1 MTTTD
6 LRPERR
12 DEVSTPAA
20 DPRHNSPFTLFV
32 LLIGVFMALLDF
44 FIVNVALPDTQRSL
58 HASSAGIQWIVAGYG
73 IALAAALV
81 TGGRLGDLFGRK
93 NMFVAGLLLFTASSA
108 ACGMAPN
115 QGVLIGARVAQGLS
129 AALYMPQI
137 LGMIGVAFSGAKR
150 VRAFTGYGL
159 TAGLGAV
166 FGQLIGGALIQ
177 ANLFGL
183 GWRSVFW
190 INVPIGLAA
199 ALLSL
204 RALPT
209 VARGRRTRL
218 DPVGGVLLTA
228 AVLALVVP
236 LVEGRQD
243 GWPLW
248 TWLCLAATPVLL
260 GVFYAHQRRL
270 IGRGGEPV
278 LNPALFAER
287 AFSVGM
293 PIALVYNVSVGS
305 FFFVLA
311 LYLQQGRGMTAL
323 DSGLLFIALGAP
335 YLATSMRSGKLA
347 ARFGRKLMIAGCLV
361 QGFGY
366 ALLDVTAHEAGA
378 GHDVCWLIPALAIVG
393 GGMGFAYAPMFGVV
407 LAGVDPK
414 YSSSASGLLSTVQQ
428 IGGATGIAIAG
439 IVYFDTLGTRTDG
452 AAFATAF
459 GAALVLLTV
468 VSVVSAGL
476 MRLLPALGGRGAGTA
491 GSGRSGQDGEPGED
505 GQSGGSGGS
514 GEAGQVGGSGGS
526 GGSGE
531 VGQSGGSGA

>member
-6 LRPERR
+6 LRPDRP
-12 DEVSTPAA
+12 DTPKPPATDPAPDAATGPTPAAA

-73 IALAAALV
+73 IALAAGLV

-93 NMFVAGLLLFTASSA
+93 NMFITGLLLFTASSA
-108 ACGMAPN
+108 VCGLAPT
-115 QGVLIGARVAQGLS
+115 QEVLIGARVAQGLS
-129 AALYMPQI
+129 AALFMPQI
-137 LGMIGVAFSGAKR
+137 LGVIGVAFSGPKQ

-199 ALLSL
+199 ALLAL
-204 RALPT
+204 RALPK

-218 DPVGGVLLTA
+218 DLVGGVLLTA
-228 AVLALVVP
+228 AVLALVLP
-236 LVEGRQD
+236 LVQGRD
-243 GWPLW
+243 AGWPLW
-248 TWLCLAATPVLL
+248 TWLCLAGSPILL

-287 AFSVGM
+287 AFSAGL
-293 PIALVYNVSVGS
+293 PIAVVYNVSVAS

-323 DSGLLFIALGAP
+323 DSGLLFIALGGP
-335 YLATSMRSGKLA
+335 YLATSMRSGRLA
-347 ARFGRKLMIAGCLV
+347 ARFGRRLMIFGCLV
-361 QGFGY
+361 QGAGY
-366 ALLDVTAHEAGA
+366 ALLDLTVHQAGA
-378 GHDVCWLIPALAIVG
+378 GHSVCWLIPGLAVVG

-407 LAGVDPK
+407 LAGVNPQ

-428 IGGATGIAIAG
+428 IGGATGVAIAG
-439 IVYFDTLGTRTDG
+439 IVYFDALGTRTGG
-452 AAFATAF
+452 AAFTTAF
-459 GAALVLLTV
+459 GAALALLTL
-468 VSVVSAGL
+468 VSVAAAGL
-476 MRLLPALGGRGAGTA
+476 MRLLPAPGARGGA
-491 GSGRSGQDGEPGED
+491 
-505 GQSGGSGGS
+505 
-514 GEAGQVGGSGGS
+514 
-526 GGSGE
+526 
-531 VGQSGGSGA
+531 

>member
-6 LRPERR
+6 LRPDRR
-12 DEVSTPAA
+12 EASTPAA

-58 HASSAGIQWIVAGYG
+58 HATSAGIQWIVAGYG
-73 IALAAALV
+73 IALAGALV
-81 TGGRLGDLFGRK
+81 TGGRLGDMFGRK

-108 ACGMAPN
+108 ACGLAPS

-137 LGMIGVAFSGAKR
+137 LGMIGVAFSGAKQ

-199 ALLSL
+199 AVLAL
-204 RALPT
+204 RALPS
-209 VARGRRTRL
+209 VGRTGGTRL
-218 DPVGGVLLTA
+218 DPVGGGVLTA

-248 TWLCLAATPVLL
+248 TWLSLAASPVLL
-260 GVFYAHQRRL
+260 AVFYAHQRRL
-270 IGRGGEPV
+270 IGRGGDPV
-278 LNPALFAER
+278 LNPELFRER
-287 AFSVGM
+287 AFSVGI

-323 DSGLLFIALGAP
+323 DSGLLFIALGGP
-335 YLATSMRSGKLA
+335 YLATSMQSGKLA
-347 ARFGRKLMIAGCLV
+347 ARFGRRLMIVGCLV
-361 QGFGY
+361 QGAGY
-366 ALLDVTAHEAGA
+366 ALLDVTGHVAGG
-378 GHDVCWLIPALAIVG
+378 GHNVCWLIPGLVVVG
-393 GGMGFAYAPMFGVV
+393 GGMGFAYAPMFGIV
-407 LAGVDPK
+407 LAGVNPK
-414 YSSSASGLLSTVQQ
+414 HSSSASGLLSTVQQ
-428 IGGATGIAIAG
+428 IGGAAGIAVAG
-439 IVYFDTLGTRTDG
+439 IVYFDGLGDG
-452 AAFATAF
+452 PGASGFAGAF
-459 GAALVLLTV
+459 GAALVLLAV
-468 VSVVSAGL
+468 VSAVSAGL
-476 MRLLPALGGRGAGTA
+476 MRLLPATGRRAA
-491 GSGRSGQDGEPGED
+491 AQ
-505 GQSGGSGGS
+505 
-514 GEAGQVGGSGGS
+514 
-526 GGSGE
+526 
-531 VGQSGGSGA
+531 